1 MNFKG
6 KMREKSGITLITLV
20 ITIIILL
27 ILAGITIATI
37 TSDNGI
43 IKNANDAK
51 EQTEIA
57 EEKEIVDRATI
68 QAMGNNKMGNLVQD
82 ELQEQLDKITDS
94 GKTEVSDNGEEFEIV
109 FVDSNRYYNVDK
121 DGNIIEEGKVVID
134 KSPGDI
140 TKDENGNNLK
150 GDESE
155 PYEIWC
161 IEDLCDFS
169 NRINNKNT
177 TDSYVILMQT
187 LDFKSNRSYVNG
199 KILTE
204 GLISS
209 CNSIEELK
217 NSLTEGE
224 GFTPIGIL
232 TSTGRFEGTFEG
244 NNKEIRN
251 LYVNREGYA
260 GLFGET
266 FNANINNLGI
276 TGSVKSA
283 DNTAGGI
290 AGYCDKSNYNN
301 CYNKAIIVSNIYAG
315 GILGATGG
323 HSININNCYNLGN
336 VTAPDSTGGIAG
348 RCSGKVEGCYN
359 LGNIKSTNF
368 YAGGLIGQSVRNY

>member
-1 MNFKG
+1 MKLI
-6 KMREKSGITLITLV
+6 EKNNKKGITLIALV
-20 ITIIILL
+20 ITIIVLL
-27 ILAGITIATI
+27 ILAGVSISMLTG
-37 TSDNGI
+37 DNGL
-43 IKNANDAK
+43 IKNAGKSK
-51 EQTEIA
+51 EQAEIDS
-57 EEKEIVDRATI
+57 EKEIIETSTVE
-68 QAMGNNKMGNLVQD
+68 AMGKNKYGNITQN

-94 GKTEVSDNGEEFEIV
+94 GKTEVSDNGEEFEVV
-109 FVDSNRYYNVDK
+109 FVESNRYYTVDK
-121 DGNIIEEGKVVID
+121 DGNIVEEGKIVID

-232 TSTGRFEGTFEG
+232 PSTGSFEGTFEG

-323 HSININNCYNLGN
+323 NSININNCYNLGN
-336 VTAPDSTGGIAG
+336 VTAPNNTGGIAG

-359 LGNIKSTNF
+359 LGHIKSTEAN
-368 YAGGLIGQSVRNY
+368 AGGLIGQSIRNY

>member
-1 MNFKG
+1 MLTG
-6 KMREKSGITLITLV
+6 
-20 ITIIILL
+20 
-27 ILAGITIATI
+27 
-37 TSDNGI
+37 DNGL
-43 IKNANDAK
+43 IKNAGKSK
-51 EQTEIA
+51 EQAEIDS
-57 EEKEIVDRATI
+57 EKEIIETSTVE
-68 QAMGNNKMGNLVQD
+68 AMGKNKYGNITQN

-94 GKTEVSDNGEEFEIV
+94 GKTEVSDNGEEFEVV
-109 FVDSNRYYNVDK
+109 FVESNRYYTVDK
-121 DGNIIEEGKVVID
+121 DGNIVEEGKIVID

-232 TSTGRFEGTFEG
+232 ASTGRFKGTFEG

-315 GILGATGG
+315 GILGTTGG
-323 HSININNCYNLGN
+323 NSININNCYNLGN
-336 VTAPDSTGGIAG
+336 VTAPNNTGGIAG

-359 LGNIKSTNF
+359 LGHIKSTET
-368 YAGGLIGQSVRNY
+368 YAGGLIGQSIRNY

>member
-1 MNFKG
+1 MKLI
-6 KMREKSGITLITLV
+6 EKNNKKGITLIALV
-20 ITIIILL
+20 ITIIVLL
-27 ILAGITIATI
+27 ILAGVSISMLTG
-37 TSDNGI
+37 DNGL
-43 IKNANDAK
+43 IKNAGKSK
-51 EQTEIA
+51 EQAEIDS
-57 EEKEIVDRATI
+57 EKEIIETSTVE
-68 QAMGNNKMGNLVQD
+68 AMGKNKYGNITQN

-94 GKTEVSDNGEEFEIV
+94 GKTEVSDNGEEFEVV
-109 FVDSNRYYNVDK
+109 FVESNRYYTVDK
-121 DGNIIEEGKVVID
+121 DGNIVEEGKIVID

-177 TDSYVILMQT
+177 TNSYVILMQT

-232 TSTGRFEGTFEG
+232 ASTGRFKGTFEG

-266 FNANINNLGI
+266 FDANINNLGI

-315 GILGATGG
+315 GILGTTGG
-323 HSININNCYNLGN
+323 NSININNCYNLGN
-336 VTAPDSTGGIAG
+336 VTAPNNTGGIAG

-359 LGNIKSTNF
+359 LGHIKSTET
-368 YAGGLIGQSVRNY
+368 YAGGLIGQSIRNY

>member
-1 MNFKG
+1 MKLI
-6 KMREKSGITLITLV
+6 EKNNKKGITLIALV
-20 ITIIILL
+20 ITIIVLL
-27 ILAGITIATI
+27 ILAGVSIAMLTG
-37 TSDNGI
+37 DNGL
-43 IKNANDAK
+43 IKNAGKSK
-51 EQTEIA
+51 EQAEIDS
-57 EEKEIVDRATI
+57 EKEIIETSTVE
-68 QAMGNNKMGNLVQD
+68 AMGKNKYGNITQN

-94 GKTEVSDNGEEFEIV
+94 GKTEVSDNGEEFEVV
-109 FVDSNRYYNVDK
+109 FVESNRYYTVDK
-121 DGNIIEEGKVVID
+121 DGNIVEEGKIVID

-232 TSTGRFEGTFEG
+232 ASTGRFKGTFEG

-301 CYNKAIIVSNIYAG
+301 CYNKAIIVSNINAG
-315 GILGATGG
+315 GILE
-323 HSININNCYNLGN
+323 
-336 VTAPDSTGGIAG
+336 
-348 RCSGKVEGCYN
+348 K
-359 LGNIKSTNF
+359 
-368 YAGGLIGQSVRNY
+368 

>member
-1 MNFKG
+1 MKLI
-6 KMREKSGITLITLV
+6 EKNNKKGITLIALV
-20 ITIIILL
+20 ITIIVLL
-27 ILAGITIATI
+27 ILAGVSISMLTG
-37 TSDNGI
+37 DNGL
-43 IKNANDAK
+43 IKNAGKSK
-51 EQTEIA
+51 EQAEIDS
-57 EEKEIVDRATI
+57 EKEIIETSTVE
-68 QAMGNNKMGNLVQD
+68 AMGKNKYGNITQN

-94 GKTEVSDNGEEFEIV
+94 GKTEVSDNGEEFEVV
-109 FVDSNRYYNVDK
+109 FVESNRYYTVDK
-121 DGNIIEEGKVVID
+121 DGNIVEEGKIVID

-232 TSTGRFEGTFEG
+232 ASTGRFKGTFEG

-315 GILGATGG
+315 GILGTTGG
-323 HSININNCYNLGN
+323 NSININNCYNLGN
-336 VTAPDSTGGIAG
+336 VTAPNNTGGIAG

-359 LGNIKSTNF
+359 LGHIKSTET
-368 YAGGLIGQSVRNY
+368 YAGGLIGQSIRNY

>member
-1 MNFKG
+1 M
-6 KMREKSGITLITLV
+6 V
-20 ITIIILL
+20 
-27 ILAGITIATI
+27 
-37 TSDNGI
+37 
-43 IKNANDAK
+43 
-51 EQTEIA
+51 
-57 EEKEIVDRATI
+57 
-68 QAMGNNKMGNLVQD
+68 
-82 ELQEQLDKITDS
+82 
-94 GKTEVSDNGEEFEIV
+94 
-109 FVDSNRYYNVDK
+109 
-121 DGNIIEEGKVVID
+121 D

-169 NRINNKNT
+169 NRINNNNN

-232 TSTGRFEGTFEG
+232 NSITSFRGTFEG

-251 LYVNREGYA
+251 LYVNREGSA
-260 GLFGET
+260 GLFGVIS
-266 FNANINNLGI
+266 NANINNLGI

-283 DNTAGGI
+283 GDTAGGI
-290 AGYCDKSNYNN
+290 AVFGNTSNFNN
-301 CYNKAIIVSNIYAG
+301 CYNKAIIVSKLYAG
-315 GILGATGG
+315 GI
-323 HSININNCYNLGN
+323 
-336 VTAPDSTGGIAG
+336 AG
-348 RCSGKVEGCYN
+348 KCSGKVEGCYN
-359 LGNIKSTNF
+359 LGNIKSTDA
-368 YAGGLIGQSVRNY
+368 YAGGLIGQSGRNS

>member
-1 MNFKG
+1 MKLI
-6 KMREKSGITLITLV
+6 EKNNKKGITLIALV
-20 ITIIILL
+20 ITIIVLL
-27 ILAGITIATI
+27 ILAGVSISMLTG
-37 TSDNGI
+37 DNGL
-43 IKNANDAK
+43 IKNAGKSK
-51 EQTEIA
+51 EQAEIDS
-57 EEKEIVDRATI
+57 EKEIIETSTVE
-68 QAMGNNKMGNLVQD
+68 AMGKNKYGNITQN

-94 GKTEVSDNGEEFEIV
+94 GKTEVSDNGEEFEVV
-109 FVDSNRYYNVDK
+109 FVESNRYYTVDK
-121 DGNIIEEGKVVID
+121 DGNIVEEGKIVID

-232 TSTGRFEGTFEG
+232 PSTGSFEGTFEG

-315 GILGATGG
+315 GILGTTGG
-323 HSININNCYNLGN
+323 NSININNCYNLGN
-336 VTAPDSTGGIAG
+336 VTAPNNTGGIAG

-359 LGNIKSTNF
+359 LGHIKSTEAN
-368 YAGGLIGQSVRNY
+368 AGGLIGQSIRNY